1 MRAVLDPNVLIAA
14 LLSPAGAPAAL
25 VLGWFKGASELIVS
39 EQLLQE
45 LSRALAYPKLQARVS
60 EPEAAAF
67 AQLLRST
74 ATVAPDPAV
83 AALRS
88 RDRGDDYLLA
98 LAQST
103 AAILVSGDLDLL
115 SLAAQL
121 PVTSPADFLKRIESE
136 TF

>member
-1 MRAVLDPNVLIAA
+1 LRAVLDPNVLIAA

-25 VLGWFKGASELIVS
+25 VLGLFRGVFELVVS

-45 LSRALAYPKLQARVS
+45 LSRARAYPKLRARVS
-60 EPEAAAF
+60 EPDAAAF
-67 AQLLRST
+67 VQLLRST

-83 AALRS
+83 AASRS
-88 RDRGDDYLLA
+88 RDPEDDYLLA

-103 AAILVSGDLDLL
+103 AAVLVSGDLDLL

-121 PVTSPADFLKRIESE
+121 PVMSPVDFLKQIGV
-136 TF
+136 

>member
-25 VLGWFKGASELIVS
+25 VLGWFRGRFELVVS

-45 LSRALAYPKLQARVS
+45 LSRALAYPKLRARVS
-60 EPEAAAF
+60 KPDAAAF

-74 ATVAPDPAV
+74 ARVAPDPAV
-83 AALRS
+83 APSRS
-88 RDRGDDYLLA
+88 RARGDDYLLA

-103 AAILVSGDLDLL
+103 AAILVPGDLDV
-115 SLAAQL
+115 LALAGQL
-121 PVTSPADFLKRIESE
+121 PVMSPVDFLKQIGV
-136 TF
+136 